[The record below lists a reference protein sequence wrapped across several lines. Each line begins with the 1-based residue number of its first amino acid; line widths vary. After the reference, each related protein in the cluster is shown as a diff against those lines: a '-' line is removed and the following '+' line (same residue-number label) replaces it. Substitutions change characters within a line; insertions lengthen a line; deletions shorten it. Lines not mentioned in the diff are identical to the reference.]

1 MIIKQLKDKVE
12 NIRSEIDLKK
22 EDINSH
28 DAKVNEVKSEL
39 TDLIE
44 KCEKLYTD
52 YDQQRTQVL
61 EMKYNKRNEN
71 VTAAAVAASAWDTGD
86 TWGSSAAA
94 TLNTSSVMDNNYGF
108 PSANDNAINEELTK
122 TTTMASTAAAA
133 PTDIG
138 TGAVP
143 EGFVKYRALY
153 EFEARN
159 TDEISFVPG
168 DIILV
173 PLEQNA
179 QPGWLAGEINGHT
192 GWFPETYVEKMEEED
207 TQKTIISSSSYAVQD
222 AFNDNTQEQY
232 E

>member
-1 MIIKQLKDKVE
+1 ME
-12 NIRSEIDLKK
+12 NIRSEIDSKK

-28 DAKVNEVKSEL
+28 DSKVNEVKSEL
-39 TDLIE
+39 TELIE
-44 KCEKLYTD
+44 KCEKLYAD

-86 TWGSSAAA
+86 AWGASTAA
-94 TLNTSSVMDNNYGF
+94 TITTSSGLDSYGF
-108 PSANDNAINEELTK
+108 PSANDNANEEVAK
-122 TTTMASTAAAA
+122 TMPATAAAA
-133 PTDIG
+133 ADIATSG
-138 TGAVP
+138 PVP

-192 GWFPETYVEKMEEED
+192 GWFPETYVEKLED
-207 TQKTIISSSSYAVQD
+207 TETSSYVVQD